1 MQASLVINIHGTF
14 LNILIIYYDFK
25 MDNDKFHP
33 QKMNKLHELSY
44 LW

>member
-1 MQASLVINIHGTF
+1 MQASLGINIQGTL

-25 MDNDKFHP
+25 MHNDKFHP
-33 QKMNKLHELSY
+33 WKMNKLHELSY